1 MKLTTPSTL
10 PFAGWPVAESV
21 DPFTCSLPTM
31 NPLLTA
37 LPFIICSMNVRMPP
51 LSHAS
56 AISGLEPMRS
66 AMSAYA
72 SSGET
77 TFSGFVTKR

>member
-1 MKLTTPSTL
+1 
-10 PFAGWPVAESV
+10 
-21 DPFTCSLPTM
+21 M

-56 AISGLEPMRS
+56 AISGLDPMRS
-66 AMSAYA
+66 AMSAYD